1 MESLSEPL
9 SVDELLD
16 VIHIIIG
23 LEETCQE

>member
-16 VIHIIIG
+16 VINVIIG